1 MAKLR
6 NWKVAH
12 GLGWVCAV
20 GGAAVCLGGVR
31 WGWEI
36 WILGIAYVS
45 TMLGANVIVLSLR
58 GVRVWIRR

>member
-20 GGAAVCLGGVR
+20 GGAAVCLGGVAR
-31 WGWEI
+31 GGNV
-36 WILGIAYVS
+36 LGD
-45 TMLGANVIVLSLR
+45 LDR
-58 GVRVWIRR
+58 GEL